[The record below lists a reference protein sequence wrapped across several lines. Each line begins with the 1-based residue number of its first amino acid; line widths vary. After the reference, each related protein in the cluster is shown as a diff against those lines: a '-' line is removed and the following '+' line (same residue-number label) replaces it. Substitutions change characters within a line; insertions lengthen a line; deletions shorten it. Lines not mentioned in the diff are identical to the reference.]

1 MAQKT
6 NLNVNPYF
14 DDFDPNKNFYKVLF
28 SPGKPIQSRELNTI
42 QSVLQNQIESFGS
55 HIFKEGSMVVPGS
68 ITYDPEYFAVKLNP
82 LSFGVDISLYIEKYV
97 GKTIRGEVSGI
108 SASVKQVIFPNNK
121 DVEYI
126 TLYVK
131 YLESDNDFTQSSF
144 IDGESLLSTEA
155 ISYGINN
162 IVISDGVAFASLVS
176 ENATAVSSSVSIDEG
191 IYFIRGIFAKVS
203 KETLILDYYT
213 NNSSYRVGLKVSEQ
227 LISAKEDGSLYDN
240 AKGFTNFSAPGADR
254 FKLDLSLTKKFL
266 TDNQN
271 DTDFVELLRV
281 ENGILKRIKNKTEY
295 SLIKDY
301 IAQRTYDESGNY
313 SVVPFKVTVNNSLNN
328 LLGNNGLF
336 LSGETTSI
344 GNTPSDDLMSVSVSP
359 GKAYVKGYD
368 IEKTSTT
375 VLDIDKPRDTETI
388 ENVVVPFKM
397 GNILRINNVY
407 GAPVNRNT
415 VSFYDQRRN
424 ETTNATGTKIGEARV
439 YLFRLTD
446 SPYSSAMSSWDLYF
460 YDPQFYTSLTIN
472 TSLTSTELPQS
483 SLIVGNSSGAV
494 GYVVTAG
501 STNNQITIRQVSG
514 KFLKNESIYINGSN
528 SLPRSIL
535 SVKEYN
541 SSDIKSV
548 YQYNATT
555 PFLGDISLQKSSPIG
570 FSSLDEI
577 TISSSGVV
585 KTTNKPFSGIATG
598 TIIRYSRPG
607 FSTETYNVV
616 TSVSSEGTTLNVS
629 GITTVSGIADGALP
643 SSDIKVKF
651 VVGNSNVLNQNSSYL
666 YSVLPNTNISSV
678 DLNGSQLT
686 FSSQAIISSTVSG
699 NSLVLSTSDF
709 TLPDNFGSVKFDT
722 YDSEKYSIHYADGT
736 TESLSG
742 DQVTFNNTYTQITFS
757 GIQNKQL
764 RLVNGTFIK
773 TGIQSKTKVHKKSN
787 VLNVN
792 LSKYQQSGTSTN
804 SSIEDGLTYNQ
815 YYGLRVQDKEI
826 CLRYPDV
833 TKVLAV
839 YESLDS
845 SSVTFDS
852 LTFSSLYSIS
862 NNSNVGEN
870 VTGKNSKA
878 VARIVSVAGDTIEFV
893 YLNGNSFQVGE
904 DVEFEY
910 SGLTVPLL
918 SLSFGKYKNITN
930 SFGLD
935 KGQRDQFYD
944 YSRIIRNSNSQ
955 EPTKKLT
962 IVFDYFDVPPTDVGD
977 IFTVLSYPEESYN
990 KDIPNVGF
998 LKIRASDI
1006 LDFRPRVSY
1015 FAGSGSSPFDF
1026 SSRNF
1031 DNSIKVIL
1039 TPNEACLIK
1048 YAVYLG
1054 RIDKLY
1060 LDSLGSFI
1068 LERGVSSLKP
1078 ISPTK
1083 GQDFLEIATINLPPY
1098 LYDPSDAKV
1107 TLIEN
1112 KRYTMRDIGKIEDR
1126 VENLERITS
1135 LSLLELQTQTL
1146 QIQDSDGIDRF
1157 KTGFFADS
1165 FKDDAFINLDLSLV
1179 ELDEDNKELIPL
1191 RSRNSLK
1198 NQLIP
1203 LNNASDETLDL
1214 SQDFILTDSRAKK
1227 SGIVVTLDYDKVPW
1241 LDQPLATRVENVNP
1255 FHVISYVG
1263 DITLNPVR
1271 DTWIRT
1277 VKLPDNI
1284 ITHNNN
1290 LNLESQVTTERL
1302 TLNNVNNTSGRPA
1315 ASGGGDTGSITVRDT
1330 WTDLSLS
1337 DAVPTG
1343 SETFTSTDSSTS
1355 RSTERTFVESQLETY
1370 IRSRNTEFTVAN
1382 LRSYTRYY
1390 AFFDGL
1396 STIDIVPKL
1405 IEVTSDEFLS
1415 NPGTDG
1421 SFIMGETVRGYDV
1434 TGNQTISFRLA
1445 KSNHK
1450 FGPYNNPSTVFT
1462 NNPYSRTDIIPSEYS
1477 SSSSLLNVDTFSLS
1491 EEAQGNY
1498 TGFITVGTHLVGE
1511 SSGASA
1517 FVKDIKLISDNYGD
1531 LIGTFFVRD
1540 PNTLPPPA
1548 SRFVTG
1554 NKTFRLSSN
1563 QNNENALLNSA
1574 DVSTAE
1580 TNYLSEGVIQSY
1592 QNTIRVHTVSAT
1604 LATTNNIRTRTLT
1617 ATRNEEVSSINLP
1630 PPVVNNITNVTNNLT
1645 TNVTNVTQ
1653 NITRNVTNVTR
1664 NINRIIERQE
1674 YSDPLAQTF
1683 LVGSARGLNSFTD
1696 DENGAFLVAVDLF
1709 FAKKDPGNIP
1719 VTVQIRTTQFGI
1731 PTLTIIG
1738 NPVTLR
1744 PDQIETSD
1752 DGSKATTVTFPYPI
1766 FLPPGNEYA
1775 IVLMSPQSDKYEVWV
1790 AQMSEKTKNT
1800 ANLPD
1805 GENVRYTKQFA
1816 IGSLFKSQN
1825 GSTWTPDQT
1834 EDLKFKLYKAKFN
1847 TTEGIA
1853 YFQNPTLNKSNTYIR
1868 KLPPNSITTLPRKLK
1883 VGITTVYG
1891 SETVNDILTIGR
1903 KISDSVKTYMYG
1915 NIVGTGSSVSSV
1927 AISTGGSNYSVGV
1940 STVQT
1945 YNIAGNG
1952 SGLQLEVNVGSNGS
1966 VSSATVKNP
1975 GNGYSIGD
1983 VVGIVTSTITGN
1995 TNSSKGKNAL
2005 ISITGNSSSI
2015 DTLYLSNVH
2024 GESFTIDSGKIVY
2037 FNNAGTK
2044 VTIGVAT
2051 ITSSSTY
2058 GGSFY
2063 DGSYFKVDHF
2073 NHGMYASNNLVELS
2087 GVFPDG
2093 PGARL
2098 TSPLLRTDS
2107 SLNIPAGDIPNFQT
2121 FEGVPVSPSNPGYIL
2136 INSEIIKY
2144 TGYSN
2149 AGTLSGLSKG
2159 IDNTISIK
2167 HDTNSI
2173 VYKYEISGISLRRIN
2188 KTHDIENSSID
2199 LDSYYLQID
2208 RDGIDENGITIATN
2222 RPDAENINGTTYPLL
2237 CFNSEKNVGADNT
2250 YASENIIYDTV
2261 TPHFDVILPG
2271 GLTNVSALMRTIS
2284 GTSCNGNETS
2294 FEDLGYTD
2302 VQLNSPNK
2310 FNSLR
2315 MIASKVNSL
2324 EYLTALP
2331 RNRSMTI
2338 GIVMQTQNYNLSPMI
2353 FLDNNFTE
2361 YDSVRLNKPINDF
2374 IGDGRINQM
2383 NDDPHAAIYVSK
2395 TIRLTKPSNTLKVFF
2410 SAYRHSSSDIRVL
2423 YSLVKPGSSES
2434 QPSFNLFPGYN
2445 NLTTDNNL
2453 DGYLDVIDESQN
2465 SGLPDIFVQD
2475 SLDNQFLE
2483 YQYTAADVG
2492 PFIGFSIK
2500 IIMSGTRQD
2509 KYPRFK
2515 DIRAIALA

>member
-1 MAQKT
+1 
-6 NLNVNPYF
+6 V
-14 DDFDPNKNFYKVLF
+14 V
-28 SPGKPIQSRELNTI
+28 
-42 QSVLQNQIESFGS
+42 GS
-55 HIFKEGSMVVPGS
+55 
-68 ITYDPEYFAVKLNP
+68 N
-82 LSFGVDISLYIEKYV
+82 
-97 GKTIRGEVSGI
+97 
-108 SASVKQVIFPNNK
+108 
-121 DVEYI
+121 
-126 TLYVK
+126 
-131 YLESDNDFTQSSF
+131 
-144 IDGESLLSTEA
+144 
-155 ISYGINN
+155 
-162 IVISDGVAFASLVS
+162 
-176 ENATAVSSSVSIDEG
+176 
-191 IYFIRGIFAKVS
+191 
-203 KETLILDYYT
+203 
-213 NNSSYRVGLKVSEQ
+213 
-227 LISAKEDGSLYDN
+227 
-240 AKGFTNFSAPGADR
+240 
-254 FKLDLSLTKKFL
+254 
-266 TDNQN
+266 
-271 DTDFVELLRV
+271 
-281 ENGILKRIKNKTEY
+281 
-295 SLIKDY
+295 
-301 IAQRTYDESGNY
+301 
-313 SVVPFKVTVNNSLNN
+313 
-328 LLGNNGLF
+328 
-336 LSGETTSI
+336 
-344 GNTPSDDLMSVSVSP
+344 
-359 GKAYVKGYD
+359 
-368 IEKTSTT
+368 
-375 VLDIDKPRDTETI
+375 
-388 ENVVVPFKM
+388 
-397 GNILRINNVY
+397 
-407 GAPVNRNT
+407 
-415 VSFYDQRRN
+415 
-424 ETTNATGTKIGEARV
+424 
-439 YLFRLTD
+439 
-446 SPYSSAMSSWDLYF
+446 
-460 YDPQFYTSLTIN
+460 
-472 TSLTSTELPQS
+472 
-483 SLIVGNSSGAV
+483 SGAV

-501 STNNQITIRQVSG
+501 STNDEITIRQVSG
-514 KFLKNESIYINGSN
+514 KFLRNESILINGSN
-528 SLPRSIL
+528 SLPRTIL
-535 SVKEYN
+535 LVKEYN

-548 YQYNATT
+548 YQYHATT
-555 PFLGDISLQKSSPIG
+555 PFLGDISLQKSSPTG
-570 FSSLDEI
+570 FSSLDEV

-585 KTTNKPFSGIATG
+585 RTTNKPFSGITTG

-616 TSVSSEGTTLNVS
+616 TSVSPEGTTLNVS
-629 GITTVSGIADGALP
+629 AVTTVSGIADGALP

-651 VVGNSNVLNQNSSYL
+651 VTGTSSVLNQNSSYL
-666 YSVLPNTNISSV
+666 YSVLPNTNISTV
-678 DLNGSQLT
+678 DLNSSQLT
-686 FSSQAIISSTVSG
+686 FSSQAVLNSTVSG
-699 NSLVLSTSDF
+699 NTLVLSTSDF
-709 TLPDNFGSVKFDT
+709 TLPENYGSVKFDT

-736 TESLSG
+736 IESLSG

-773 TGIQSKTKVHKKSN
+773 TGIQSKTKIHKRSN
-787 VLNVN
+787 LLTVN
-792 LSKYQQSGTSTN
+792 LSKYQQSGTGIS
-804 SSIEDGLTYNQ
+804 SSIQDGLTYNQ

-839 YESLDS
+839 YESLDD

-862 NNSNVGEN
+862 TNSKIGEN
-870 VTGKNSKA
+870 ITGKSSRA
-878 VARIVSVAGDTIEFV
+878 VARITSISGDTIEFV
-893 YLNGNSFQVGE
+893 YLNGNSFQIGE
-904 DVEFEY
+904 NIEFEY
-910 SGLTVPLL
+910 SGLTAPIS
-918 SLSFGKYKNITN
+918 SLSFGRYKNITN
-930 SFGLD
+930 SFRLD

-944 YSRIIRNSNSQ
+944 YSRIIRNANSP
-955 EPTKKLT
+955 EPSKKLT
-962 IVFDYFDVPPTDVGD
+962 IVFDYFDVPTTDNGD
-977 IFTVLSYPEESYN
+977 IFTVLSYPEESYT
-990 KDIPNVGF
+990 KDVPNIGF
-998 LKIRASDI
+998 LKVRASDT

-1039 TPNEACLIK
+1039 TPNESCLIK
-1048 YAVYLG
+1048 YDVYLG

-1060 LDSLGSFI
+1060 LDSLGGFI
-1068 LERGVSSLKP
+1068 LERGISSLRP
-1078 ISPTK
+1078 IAPTK

-1098 LYDPSDAKV
+1098 LCDPSDAKV

-1165 FKDDAFINLDLSLV
+1165 FKDTSFINLDLSLV
-1179 ELDEDNKELIPL
+1179 ELDENNKELVPL
-1191 RSRNSLK
+1191 RSRNTLK

-1203 LNNASDETLDL
+1203 LNNTSDENLDL
-1214 SQDFILTDSRAKK
+1214 SQDFILTDVRAKK
-1227 SGIVVTLDYDKVPW
+1227 SGIVVTLDYDSVSW
-1241 LDQPLATRVENVNP
+1241 LEQPLATRVENVNP
-1255 FHVISYVG
+1255 FHVIQYVG
-1263 DITLNPVR
+1263 DIRLNPAR

-1277 VKLPDNI
+1277 VQLPDLV

-1302 TLNNVNNTSGRPA
+1302 TLNNVNNTSGGPA
-1315 ASGGGDTGSITVRDT
+1315 ASGGGDTGALTVRDT

-1337 DAVPTG
+1337 DAVPSG
-1343 SETFTSTDSSTS
+1343 SETFTSSDSSTS
-1355 RSTERTFVESQLETY
+1355 SSTERTFVESQLETY
-1370 IRSRNTEFTVAN
+1370 IRSRNTEFTVSN
-1382 LRSYTRYY
+1382 LKSYTRYY

-1405 IEVTSDEFLS
+1405 IEVTSDEFLQ

-1421 SFIMGETVRGYDV
+1421 SFIVGETVYGFDAV
-1434 TGNQTISFRLA
+1434 GDQTISFRLA

-1450 FGPYNNPSTVFT
+1450 FGPYNNPSKVFT
-1462 NNPYSRTDIIPSEYS
+1462 TNPYLRTDSIPSEYS
-1477 SSSSLLNVDTFSLS
+1477 SSSTILNVDTFSLS

-1498 TGFITVGTHLVGE
+1498 TGFVTPGTFLVGE
-1511 SSGASA
+1511 TSGASA
-1517 FVKDIKLISDNYGD
+1517 FVKDIRLITDNYGD
-1531 LIGTFFVRD
+1531 VIGTFFIRD
-1540 PNTLPPPA
+1540 PNTLPPPTT
-1548 SRFVTG
+1548 RFVTG
-1554 NKTFRLSSN
+1554 NKTFRLTSN
-1563 QNNENALLNSA
+1563 QNNENALFNSS

-1580 TNYLSEGVIQSY
+1580 TNYLSEGVVQSY
-1592 QNTIRVHTVSAT
+1592 RNTIRVHTVSAS

-1630 PPVVNNITNVTNNLT
+1630 PPVVNNITNVTNDI
-1645 TNVTNVTQ
+1645 TNVTRVTNVTQ
-1653 NITRNVTNVTR
+1653 NIRNITRNVTNVTKNVTN
-1664 NINRIIERQE
+1664 NITRIIHRMENG
-1674 YSDPLAQTF
+1674 DPLAQTF

-1696 DENGAFLVAVDLF
+1696 DENGVFLTSVDIF
-1709 FAKKDPGNIP
+1709 FAKKDPGNVPI
-1719 VTVQIRTTQFGI
+1719 TVQIRTTEFGI
-1731 PTLTIIG
+1731 PTLRVIG
-1738 NPVTLR
+1738 DPVTLR
-1744 PDQIETSD
+1744 PDEITVSSD
-1752 DGSKATTVTFPYPI
+1752 ASIPTKVTFSYPI
-1766 FLPPGNEYA
+1766 FLPPSNEYA
-1775 IVLMSPQSDKYEVWV
+1775 IVLMAPQSDQYEVW
-1790 AQMSEKTKNT
+1790 AAKMGEKTINT

-1805 GENVRYTKQFA
+1805 AESVRYTRQWA
-1816 IGSLFKSQN
+1816 LGSLFKSQN
-1825 GSTWTPDQT
+1825 GSTWTPDQS

-1868 KLPPNSITTLPRKLK
+1868 KLSPNPILTLPRKLK
-1883 VGITTVYG
+1883 VGITTIYSSNN
-1891 SETVNDILTIGR
+1891 SEIVNDILTIGR

-1945 YNIAGNG
+1945 YNISGNG

-1983 VVGIVTSTITGN
+1983 IVGIVTSTITGN

-2005 ISITGNSSSI
+2005 ISIIENSSSI
-2015 DTLYLSNVH
+2015 DTLYVSNVQ
-2024 GESFTIDSGKIVY
+2024 GESFTTDSGKVVY

-2087 GVFPDG
+2087 GVFPDT
-2093 PGARL
+2093 PGVRL
-2098 TSPLLRTDS
+2098 TALLARTES
-2107 SLNIPAGDIPNFQT
+2107 SLSIPAGDVSKFET

-2136 INSEIIKY
+2136 VNNEIMRY

-2149 AGTLSGLSKG
+2149 AGTLSGLTKG
-2159 IDNTISIK
+2159 VDNTISID
-2167 HDTNSI
+2167 HRVNSLI
-2173 VYKYEISGISLRRIN
+2173 YKYELSGVSLRRIN

-2208 RDGIDENGITIATN
+2208 RDGLDGDVTIGTN
-2222 RPDAENINGTTYPLL
+2222 RPDAETINGTPYPLL
-2237 CFNSEKNVGADNT
+2237 NFNSEKNSGGNNT
-2250 YASENIIYDTV
+2250 YASENIIYDTAI
-2261 TPHFDVILPG
+2261 PHFDIIAPG
-2271 GLTNVSALMRTIS
+2271 GLTNVSGLMRTIS
-2284 GTSCNGNETS
+2284 GTSCSGNEVS
-2294 FEDLGYTD
+2294 FNDLGYSS
-2302 VQLNSPNK
+2302 VELNSPNK

-2338 GIVMQTQNYNLSPMI
+2338 GIVMQTQNYNISPMI

-2361 YDSVRLNKPINDF
+2361 YECSRLNKPIDDF

-2383 NDDPHAAIYVSK
+2383 IDDPHAAIYVSK
-2395 TIRLTKPSNTLKVFF
+2395 TIKLTKPSNTLKVFF

-2423 YSLVKPGSSES
+2423 YSLIKPGSSES
-2434 QPSFNLFPGYN
+2434 QPSFNLFPGYK

-2453 DGYLDVIDESQN
+2453 DGYLDIIDESQN